1 MKLEGSQIL
10 VGNLDYIS
18 WEKWGT
24 FQGFEPAN
32 GHIRLQ
38 KGWMSCSVE
47 NGLERL
53 KLEAVRLVRKILL
66 EVAVE
71 GGEKWINLRD
81 MSPVKTPGIRDWKV
95 GVRHEAESQMIF
107 SSVPRSKC
115 HLVYYIWTTE
125 DERFSESCLHPEA
138 TREQAPYC
146 VHHIS
151 IFLFSLSHAC
161 VILKL

>member
-1 MKLEGSQIL
+1 MKVEVSQIL
-10 VGNLDYIS
+10 VGNLDYIR
-18 WEKWGT
+18 EQWGT
-24 FQGFEPAN
+24 FQGFEPAD
-32 GHIRLQ
+32 GHVRLQ
-38 KGWMSCSVE
+38 KGSLSCSVE
-47 NGLERL
+47 NGLERV

-66 EVAVE
+66 EAAMV

-81 MSPVKTPGIRDWKV
+81 VSPGKTPGICDWKV
-95 GVRHEAESQMIF
+95 GVRQAAKSQMIF

-115 HLVYYIWTTE
+115 HLAYYIWTIE
-125 DERFSESCLHPEA
+125 DGRFSESCLHPEA
-138 TREQAPYC
+138 TKEQAPYC